1 MTKPARKRL
10 RREDWLAAAE
20 AVLAE
25 HGAEALKAEPLA
37 RHMQTTKGSFY
48 WHFRDVPDLHAQLL
62 ARWETAATAATEAAL
77 AEPDSA
83 AARLRGLA
91 QALADPGPARA
102 TEAAIRAWAA
112 TDTAAR
118 DAVGRIDAARCSA
131 LQELLQETGISNP
144 EMAQIVHAAALG
156 MTLLDETGTGP
167 RRAAIGSLVDL
178 VLALR

>member
-37 RHMQTTKGSFY
+37 RQMQTTKGSFY

-62 ARWETAATAATEAAL
+62 ARWEAAAIAATDRAVSETGGPAAQ
-77 AEPDSA
+77 
-83 AARLRGLA
+83 LRDLA
-91 QALADPGPARA
+91 QALADPGPGRE

-112 TDTAAR
+112 TDAAAR
-118 DAVGRIDAARCSA
+118 DAVGRIDIARRDA
-131 LQELLQETGISNP
+131 LQALLAETGISNP
-144 EMAQIVHAAALG
+144 EMAQIIHAAALG
-156 MTLLDETGTGP
+156 MTLLDDTTAA
-167 RRAAIGSLVDL
+167 RRAAVGSLVDL

>member
-62 ARWETAATAATEAAL
+62 ARWEAAATAATEAAI
-77 AEPDSA
+77 AQPGSA
-83 AARLRGLA
+83 AARLRALA
-91 QALADPGPARA
+91 QALADPGPGRV

-112 TDTAAR
+112 TDAAAR
-118 DAVGRIDAARCSA
+118 DAVGRIDTARRAA
-131 LQELLQETGISNP
+131 LQALLQETGISNP
-144 EMAQIVHAAALG
+144 EMAQIIHAAALG
-156 MTLLDETGTGP
+156 MTLLDDTAAA